1 MLYNFSFG
9 IVKKGKYKAASDF
22 RFEFVAEVIC
32 EDPHSSG
39 FMVELT
45 PDRPP
50 KADQPSDETSETG
63 ESSTSSA
70 QVWILELCY
79 CIYTLYLVVVYILV
93 SGLTA
98 YHYCRTSV

>member
-1 MLYNFSFG
+1 MKKG

-50 KADQPSDETSETG
+50 NADQPSDETSETG
-63 ESSTSSA
+63 ESSTSSVA
-70 QVWILELCY
+70 RYGFLNCAIAF
-79 CIYTLYLVVVYILV
+79 TL
-93 SGLTA
+93 ST
-98 YHYCRTSV
+98 